1 MSLSLVHTA
10 PPRSA
15 GPHRLFHIKCWCYG
29 TAGQRGTKWKRDF
42 SLPYIVTFD
51 WITFVWR
58 GKHETE
64 NIKLLISLKIH
75 FSIFVKALL
84 MFHNYATNLTLTV
97 IIITN
102 NKWSVRLQSV
112 KDSYGHNSHLENNH
126 AYIHNAICIWQ
137 MPFSQTHVL
146 YYKGWYNVVWKI
158 SYISPAWS
166 WTSLLKKMLHYMS
179 FQWCRGSSGLS
190 MMDNHLSVTSP
201 PPQSQ
206 VSTDSAFT
214 ISLSP

>member
-1 MSLSLVHTA
+1 MSLPLVHTA

-51 WITFVWR
+51 WITFVRR

-84 MFHNYATNLTLTV
+84 MFHNYATNFTLTV

-102 NKWSVRLQSV
+102 YN
-112 KDSYGHNSHLENNH
+112 YNH
-126 AYIHNAICIWQ
+126 
-137 MPFSQTHVL
+137 
-146 YYKGWYNVVWKI
+146 
-158 SYISPAWS
+158 
-166 WTSLLKKMLHYMS
+166 
-179 FQWCRGSSGLS
+179 
-190 MMDNHLSVTSP
+190 
-201 PPQSQ
+201 
-206 VSTDSAFT
+206 
-214 ISLSP
+214 